1 MNYEYKSN
9 KKDDKPLDIC
19 YIGSIIIHQPK
30 FVLNSLRMLKQVV
43 FVSDGRNQSGRIIVK
58 RECMV

>member
-1 MNYEYKSN
+1 MNYEYISK

-30 FVLNSLRMLKQVV
+30 FVLSSLKRLKQVV
-43 FVSDGRNQSGRIIVK
+43 FV
-58 RECMV
+58 

>member
-1 MNYEYKSN
+1 MNYEYKSK

-30 FVLNSLRMLKQVV
+30 FVLSSLKRLKQVV
-43 FVSDGRNQSGRIIVK
+43 FV
-58 RECMV
+58 